1 MPIQSS
7 KNPTKN
13 NEEEDTELEKTSINS
28 DKFCKTSY
36 EYMNSFFTITF
47 NFFQF
52 IIKISGIYLL
62 WILLHFSASHLYVKF
77 CVPNT
82 IVGFVMSPF
91 MTATPHCQG
100 LRWLVYNAANMINN
114 MWIILGAWICST
126 ILIVNSNNA
135 VDNSS

>member
-7 KNPTKN
+7 KNPTKI
-13 NEEEDTELEKTSINS
+13 NEEQDTELEKTSINA
-28 DKFCKTSY
+28 DKFCKISY

-47 NFFQF
+47 KFFQF

-91 MTATPHCQG
+91 MTSTPHCQG